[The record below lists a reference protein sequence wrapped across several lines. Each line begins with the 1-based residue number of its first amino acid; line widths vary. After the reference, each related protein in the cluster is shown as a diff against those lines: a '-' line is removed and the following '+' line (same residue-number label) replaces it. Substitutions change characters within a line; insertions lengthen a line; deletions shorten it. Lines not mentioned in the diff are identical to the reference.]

1 VVCATPQTVP
11 HDKQGSEYARGNSR
25 LQKIFPARLN
35 EIKKYYIHARLRI
48 SKRGS

>member
-35 EIKKYYIHARLRI
+35 EIKNIKSMPGLEYPE
-48 SKRGS
+48 